1 MEKNTLTNAIENLE
15 ELFMVLNERYFN
27 DELVKPVITI
37 SPNTA
42 KVNCYG
48 WCTTYKA
55 WKEKD
60 GGDGYFEINI
70 VAEHLAR
77 PFYDVAGTMLHE
89 MVHLY
94 NLEKGVKD
102 TSRAGTYHNK
112 KFKDYAESHG
122 LNVAKDEKY
131 GWCITTLNDEAR
143 EEVTN
148 FMDFIN
154 EESFSIYREKAPK
167 PEKKVGSKSSSRKYV
182 CPCCGMII
190 RATKEVKVICAE
202 CDVLLEEET

>member
-15 ELFMVLNERYFN
+15 ELFLVLNERYFN
-27 DELVKPVITI
+27 CELVKPVITI

-42 KVNCYG
+42 KVNRFG

-60 GGDGYFEINI
+60 GDDGYFEINI

-77 PFYDVAGTMLHE
+77 PFYDVAGTLLHE

-94 NLEKGVKD
+94 NLQNGMKD
-102 TSRAGTYHNK
+102 VSRAGTYHNK
-112 KFKDYAESHG
+112 KFKDSAESHG

-143 EEVTN
+143 EEVTD
-148 FMDFIN
+148 FMSFIN
-154 EESFSIYREKAPK
+154 EESFSIYREAEAK
-167 PEKKVGSKSSSRKYV
+167 PEKKAGGKSSSRKYV
-182 CPCCGMII
+182 CPCCGIII

>member
-1 MEKNTLTNAIENLE
+1 MEKNTLRNAIENLE

-27 DELVKPVITI
+27 NELAKPVITI

-42 KVNCYG
+42 KVNCFG

-60 GGDGYFEINI
+60 GKEGYYEINI
-70 VAEHLAR
+70 MAEHLAR
-77 PFYDVAGTMLHE
+77 PFHDVAGTMLHE

-112 KFKDYAESHG
+112 KFKDSAEAHG

-131 GWCITTLNDEAR
+131 GWAITALNNEAY
-143 EEVTN
+143 EEVTD

-154 EESFSIYREKAPK
+154 EESFSIYREEAPK
-167 PEKKVGSKSSSRKYV
+167 PEKKSGCKSSSRKYV

-190 RATKEVKVICAE
+190 RATKEVKVICAD
-202 CDVLLEEET
+202 CDCLLEEDI

>member
-15 ELFMVLNERYFN
+15 ELFLVLNERYFN
-27 DELVKPVITI
+27 CELVKPVITI
-37 SPNTA
+37 SPNTE

-48 WCTTYKA
+48 RCTTYKA

-77 PFYDVAGTMLHE
+77 PFHDVAGTMLHE

-94 NLEKGVKD
+94 NIQNGVKD

-112 KFKDYAESHG
+112 KFKDSAESHG

-154 EESFSIYREKAPK
+154 EESFSIYREEAPK
-167 PEKKVGSKSSSRKYV
+167 PEKKAGSKSSSRKYV